1 MTANLLERITMTPGV
16 MDGRPCVRGTRLT
29 VRYVLGLLAHGADV
43 AEIRT
48 DHPSLTD
55 DDIRA
60 CLAYAAHTLDQ
71 LAPAAL
77 SA

>member
-1 MTANLLERITMTPGV
+1 MTVNSHERITTTPGV
-16 MDGRPCVRGTRLT
+16 MSGRPCVRGTRLT
-29 VRYVLGLLAHGADV
+29 VRYIVNLLAHGADF

-55 DDIRA
+55 DDIRV
-60 CLAYAAHTLDQ
+60 CLAYAADTLDHV
-71 LAPAAL
+71 APASL